1 MLKTKRLTIAEIR
14 EEIRTIDRF
23 RIVIKGEK
31 SQFNGQQ
38 FLTFYTK
45 DRKVS
50 YLCQMTKDGWLMTH
64 KQVSIKGCIT
74 IYKAK

>member
-45 DRKVS
+45 DREVS
-50 YLCQMTKDGWLMTH
+50 YLCQMTRNGWMMTY
-64 KQVSIKGCIT
+64 KQVSMQGCIT